1 MMWILVVDTILVI
14 SPGPWSGI
22 ISKQVIVVPL
32 RSAVT
37 FSANIS
43 DLSGK
48 FTVPLRIETL
58 NITELIFITP
68 INEIPL
74 NNDCDSPEIPTAG
87 AEIFHL
93 KNV

>member
-14 SPGPWSGI
+14 AFATPFGI

-37 FSANIS
+37 FSANSS

-48 FTVPLRIETL
+48 FTVPLRTEML
-58 NITELIFITP
+58 NITKLILIARIDEASTNSDWDSF
-68 INEIPL
+68 EIP
-74 NNDCDSPEIPTAG
+74 IAG

-93 KNV
+93 KYV